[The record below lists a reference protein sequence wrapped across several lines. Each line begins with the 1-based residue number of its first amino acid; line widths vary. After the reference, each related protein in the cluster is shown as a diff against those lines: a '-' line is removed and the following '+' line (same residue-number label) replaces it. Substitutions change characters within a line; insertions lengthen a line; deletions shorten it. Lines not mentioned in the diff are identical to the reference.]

1 MPVIAYNEKTS
12 LAILLVIN
20 YFQFLKGNK
29 GNSGLPGLAG
39 YPGARGPKG
48 LPGMPGP
55 MGAPGLKVHTWDLV
69 LSTVLLILLSLHTA
83 SSDCGNTV
91 LLLII

>member
-1 MPVIAYNEKTS
+1 MPVLASNEKTY

-20 YFQFLKGNK
+20 SFQFVKGNK

-55 MGAPGLKVHTWDLV
+55 MGAPGLKVHTWDLFV
-69 LSTVLLILLSLHTA
+69 
-83 SSDCGNTV
+83 
-91 LLLII
+91 

>member
-1 MPVIAYNEKTS
+1 MADFMLFACFSIQWKS
-12 LAILLVIN
+12 LLLVN
-20 YFQFLKGNK
+20 HYFQFVKGNK

-55 MGAPGLKVHTWDLV
+55 MGAPGLKVGT
-69 LSTVLLILLSLHTA
+69 
-83 SSDCGNTV
+83 
-91 LLLII
+91 